1 MSARP
6 WTANWGA
13 DLTAS
18 DYERL
23 SARWITRELA
33 EVAGLRR
40 VDSSTGREM
49 FGRKRGDCAG
59 VIIPNVAPW
68 NPDAPREFRIRL
80 DSPELEYH
88 SDGTTTQSRKY
99 LQPPGRPNLMYF
111 PPGIPLKAL
120 DDVSLPAIISEG
132 EFKGLSLSR
141 LANYQTD
148 SRRFLPLALPGVWNF
163 KGTIGKTTGAN
174 GARQDVSG
182 IIADIERIKWK
193 ARRVIIAYDADAKT
207 KASVR
212 AARWQLTSALMER
225 GAVVGFLEWPAEQ
238 GKGIDDRLAK
248 VGPERVLADIAAV
261 EFGDWRARL
270 LRNDQGRVMS
280 CYDNVGLFLE
290 NAAEW
295 AGTLGYNEFTAGC
308 FILKTPPAPVT
319 AEAVTEIADHFDTE
333 VVRWLERHGLIVRPD
348 LVRRVVDAVARRN
361 AYHPVREYLTSLP
374 WDGVPRIGD
383 WLSRYCGAERS
394 RYAAAVG
401 EMFLVSAVARVM
413 EPGCKADHVLILEG
427 PQGIGKSSAAR
438 VLAGDEWFADQ
449 LADMGSKDA
458 AMQVRGV
465 WIVELGELDVLN
477 RAEMARA
484 KAFLTQQI
492 ERFRLPYGR
501 RIVQVPRQCV
511 FLGTTN
517 AEEWM
522 RDETGARR
530 FWPVR
535 CLKIDLPGLKR
546 DRDQL
551 WAEALRRYHD
561 GARWHI
567 TDPTLIEAAIEEQ
580 RARFIR
586 DPWHEKVI
594 EYAEQEA
601 VSDFQD
607 SASLASIMARL
618 GIPTEKR
625 DQASANRVARIL
637 KFEGWTRFYS
647 GPRSKR
653 VWRYRKPGPESE
665 VES

>member
-1 MSARP
+1 MSAAP
-6 WTANWGA
+6 SSATWGV
-13 DLTAS
+13 DLTAD

-23 SARWITRELA
+23 RARWIIPGLA
-33 EVAGLRR
+33 DLAGLRR

-68 NPDAPREFRIRL
+68 NPDAPREYRLRL
-80 DSPELEYH
+80 DNPELEYH
-88 SDGTTTQSRKY
+88 SDGTTTESRKY
-99 LQPPGRPNLMYF
+99 IQPPGRENILYL
-111 PPGIPLKAL
+111 PPGLPLTAL
-120 DDVSLPAIISEG
+120 EDVHLPVIITEG
-132 EFKGLSLSR
+132 EFKGLALWR
-141 LANYQTD
+141 LANHETD
-148 SRRFLPLALPGVWNF
+148 APRFAAFAVAGVWNF
-163 KGTIGKTTGAN
+163 RGTIGKTTGRS
-174 GARQDVSG
+174 GGRQGVSG
-182 IIADIERIKWK
+182 IIPDIERVKWK
-193 ARRVIIAYDADAKT
+193 GRRVIIAYDADGKN
-207 KASVR
+207 KPQVR
-212 AARWQLTSALMER
+212 AARWALAAALIER
-225 GAVVGFLEWPAEQ
+225 GAVVGNLEWPIAE
-238 GKGIDDRLAK
+238 GKGIDDRLAN

-290 NAAEW
+290 NGAEW

-308 FILKTPPAPVT
+308 FILKPPPAPVT
-319 AEAVTEIADHFDTE
+319 AEAGSEIEDHFDTE

-361 AYHPVREYLTSLP
+361 VYHPVRDYLTSLP

-427 PQGIGKSSAAR
+427 AQGIGKSSAAR
-438 VLAGDEWFADQ
+438 VLAGDAWFADQ
-449 LADMGSKDA
+449 LACMGSKDA
-458 AMQVRGV
+458 SMQVRGV

-501 RIVQVPRQCV
+501 RVVQVPRQCV

-522 RDETGARR
+522 RDESGGRR

-535 CLKIDLPGLKR
+535 CLKIDLSGLKR
-546 DRDQL
+546 DRDEL
-551 WAEALRRYHD
+551 WAEALRRYRE
-561 GARWHI
+561 GAQWHI
-567 TDPTLIEAAIEEQ
+567 TDPRLIEAAIEEQ

-586 DPWHEKVI
+586 DPWHDDVI
-594 EYAEQEA
+594 RHAEQEA

-607 SASLASIMARL
+607 SASVASVLARL
-618 GIPTEKR
+618 GIPADRR

-637 KFEGWTRFYS
+637 KFEQWTRFYS